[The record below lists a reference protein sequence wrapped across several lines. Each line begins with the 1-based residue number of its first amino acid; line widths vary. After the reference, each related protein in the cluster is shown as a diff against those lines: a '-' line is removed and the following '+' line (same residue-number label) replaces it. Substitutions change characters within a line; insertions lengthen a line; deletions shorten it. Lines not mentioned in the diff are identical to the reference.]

1 MDQFERQKQLRQA
14 LNGKMFLMFGGIF
27 LMFTAITS
35 TLMYG
40 INFFSIAFGADKGTA
55 EYVELLEKAG
65 IGSTFLKVAGAC
77 FILDGIWEIVVGF
90 FAAKNS
96 NRVDKSKFTLKMII
110 SLLVVEVLMEI
121 YLFLTGLMNLGF
133 LFTAIL
139 LPLVMLWGVTRLR
152 KIAKA
157 EPDRK
162 FAVDP
167 AKNRN
172 RQPSQQPAAPKKSIR
187 ERAAM
192 QARVNDTVKNE
203 AVEDASDPAENE
215 AEEDASEPV
224 ENEAVAEASDPAE
237 NEAAAEISESQ
248 KTE

>member
-27 LMFTAITS
+27 LMFSAITS

-40 INFFSIAFGADKGTA
+40 INFFTIALGADKGTT
-55 EYVELLEKAG
+55 EYVELLEQAG
-65 IGSTFLKVAGAC
+65 IGSTFLKVAGVC

-110 SLLVVEVLMEI
+110 SLLVVEALMQV
-121 YLFLTGLMNLGF
+121 YLFFTGLTNLGF

-167 AKNRN
+167 AKNKN
-172 RQPSQQPAAPKKSIR
+172 RQPSQQPVAPKKSIR

-192 QARVNDTVKNE
+192 QARVNDTAENEVVEDTSEPTENE
-203 AVEDASDPAENE
+203 AVEDASELVENEVVEDASDSAENE
-215 AEEDASEPV
+215 S
-224 ENEAVAEASDPAE
+224 
-237 NEAAAEISESQ
+237 AAETSESQ
-248 KTE
+248 KNE

>member
-40 INFFSIAFGADKGTA
+40 INFFTIAFGADKGTA

-65 IGSTFLKVAGAC
+65 IRSTFLKVAGAF

-96 NRVDKSKFTLKMII
+96 NRVDKSKFTLRMII
-110 SLLVVEVLMEI
+110 SLLVVEVLMEV
-121 YLFLTGLMNLGF
+121 YLFLTGLMNPGF

-167 AKNRN
+167 AKNRK

-192 QARVNDTVKNE
+192 QARAND
-203 AVEDASDPAENE
+203 SAENE
-215 AEEDASEPV
+215 E
-224 ENEAVAEASDPAE
+224 
-237 NEAAAEISESQ
+237 AAEISESQ
-248 KTE
+248 KNE